1 MVVTSRAL
9 IAALAIGLIF
19 VGSIRGATAAE
30 ATTGVLVG
38 IVTTT
43 DGQPLAAA
51 HVTAASPSGRYEVT
65 TDAQGRFTLVGV
77 VPDSYVVSVDAGGY
91 QTLVRPGVL
100 LLPGQSDRVTFRL
113 ERRLETIGSTRGG
126 TAAFTVG
133 STTDTF
139 TVSGA
144 AARATTPNENGS
156 GLAQYNA
163 GTVQGAIAAV
173 PGVDIDVF
181 GNAIVRGGKVSDA
194 VFDYDS
200 VPIPQGLIAEPGGN
214 IVGAQLST
222 VGIAATTV
230 TLGGF
235 SNESQNSLAGVIDEI
250 PLIGTYPQR
259 ETLELGTGIGTHY
272 DAFRWQNQWATPD
285 LKWRFAFSTD
295 LSSEYFPYGDGHTF
309 YPSEEGTYGLAL
321 QTRGEAASVA
331 NVHYALTP
339 HDDLSFLG
347 LMGEASYTQYDLP
360 YPGETI
366 ASFAY
371 PGVGNPNTQ
380 VNYASGLQG
389 TYDILKLG
397 WTHSGAQAVTRAQLY
412 QSQYG
417 AQAGG
422 PFWDDL
428 SFPDG
433 VISLAMHQGSR
444 ENGLMFDVQNVSDE
458 RNRVDYGISYREN
471 NSFLDQVVD
480 PVTEYITSNPTLF
493 TALAY
498 LGDTW
503 TVVPRLD
510 ISSTARFERTHVDT
524 SDGPTYNV
532 AAIDPHLG
540 LAYRIGSDY
549 AVRAT
554 LDHTTVAPVPLE
566 TDRFDST
573 NIDPN
578 TGLPATD
585 VPLAPE
591 ITNVEAISVEGRG
604 RTQFRVTYYAE
615 HESNRIDVLPANFR
629 SALLAGQ
636 NPNGVG
642 VPTNAGALLAHGVEL
657 WAKNGN
663 FSLDANYT
671 KGYSSSASQFA
682 YNDLNPAA
690 IAANALIPLSYI
702 PDFSAIASY
711 EFHVTRQFRITPE
724 VSYESGFPY
733 GNGTMIYTI
742 GPNGKP
748 ELVPNDNNINP
759 GYNYYFLANPSLPY
773 NAATNPYIASLGT
786 NEGPLPNSLHA
797 PPQTLASLHLEYDL
811 SPRLT
816 LIFDV
821 VNVFGTATP
830 TDYQG
835 NPYLIG
841 PPGYKGGN
849 TNYQIAYGNAL
860 AGCTSPT
867 VPPAPPTLCPGANPY
882 TLGNGIPTNDGQTQ
896 AVPWNYGTAGY
907 VPQGYPLART
917 FVLKLRY
924 RT

>member
-1 MVVTSRAL
+1 MVEKSRAL
-9 IAALAIGLIF
+9 IAALAIGLIL
-19 VGSIRGATAAE
+19 VGSARGASAAE

-38 IVTTT
+38 TVTTT

-51 HVTAASPSGRYEVT
+51 HVTVASPSGRYEVT

-77 VPDSYVVSVDAGGY
+77 VPDSYVVSVDARGY
-91 QTLVRPGVL
+91 QTLVRQGVL

-126 TAAFTVG
+126 TAAFTLG

-139 TVSGA
+139 TVSGD
-144 AARATTPNENGS
+144 AARATTPNENAS

-194 VFDYDS
+194 VFDFDS

-222 VGIAATTV
+222 VGIAATTA

-235 SNESQNSLAGVIDEI
+235 GNESQNALAGVIDEI

-259 ETLELGTGIGTHY
+259 ETFELGTGIGSQY
-272 DAFRWQNQWATPD
+272 DSFRWQNQWATPD

-295 LSSEYFPYGDGHTF
+295 WSSEYFPYGDGHTF

-339 HDDLSFLG
+339 HDDLSFLA

-360 YPGETI
+360 YPGETLG
-366 ASFAY
+366 SFGY
-371 PGVGNPNTQ
+371 PAGADAGAQANF
-380 VNYASGLQG
+380 ASGLQG
-389 TYDILKLG
+389 SYDILKLG

-433 VISLAMHQGSR
+433 IISLVMHQGGR
-444 ENGLMFDVQNVSDE
+444 ENGLMFDVQNVSDA
-458 RNRVDYGISYREN
+458 RNRVDYGASYREN
-471 NSFLDQVVD
+471 NSYLDQIVPTAD
-480 PVTEYITSNPTLF
+480 EFITSNPTLF
-493 TALAY
+493 TGLAY

-503 TVVPRLD
+503 TVTPRFD
-510 ISSTARFERTHVDT
+510 VSGTARFDRTHIVT
-524 SDGPTYNV
+524 SDGPSYNV
-532 AAIDPHLG
+532 AALDPHLG
-540 LAYRIGSDY
+540 FAYRLGSNY

-566 TDRFDST
+566 TDRVDTSNLT
-573 NIDPN
+573 P
-578 TGLPATD
+578 D

-591 ITNVEAISVEGRG
+591 ITNVGALSFEGRG
-604 RTQFRVTYYAE
+604 RTQFRFTYYVE

-629 SALLAGQ
+629 SAIQAGE
-636 NPNGVG
+636 NPGG
-642 VPTNAGALLAHGVEL
+642 IGIPTNAGALLAHGVEL
-657 WAKNGN
+657 WARNGN
-663 FSLDANYT
+663 LSFDGNYIR
-671 KGYSSSASQFA
+671 GYSSSASQFA

-690 IAANALIPLSYI
+690 IAANALIPLSYV
-702 PDFSAIASY
+702 PDFSALASY
-711 EFHVTRQFRITPE
+711 EFHLTPRLRISPE
-724 VSYESGFPY
+724 ISYESGFPY

-742 GPNGKP
+742 GANGKP
-748 ELVPNDNNINP
+748 ELVPNDNDINP
-759 GYNYYFLANPSLPY
+759 GYNYYFLANPNLPY
-773 NAATNPYIASLGT
+773 NATTNPYVATLGT
-786 NEGPLPNSLHA
+786 PEGPLPNSLHA

-811 SPRLT
+811 TPRLT

-821 VNVFGTATP
+821 VNLLGTATP
-830 TDYQG
+830 TGYQS

-849 TNYQIAYGNAL
+849 PNYQQAYGNVL
-860 AGCTSPT
+860 AGCNPSPT
-867 VPPAPPTLCPGANPY
+867 ACGNPY

-924 RT
+924 RM